1 MLLSHSPLYLGSIGL
16 RHPWLPLFI
25 AFGLGVGVG
34 DCLGLDPPILLA
46 GFAAGWL
53 VVGFLVV

>member
-1 MLLSHSPLYLGSIGL
+1 MYLGSIGL